1 MRDTFSKADLH
12 VHSSFSFDVPDL
24 AALHPRALFEAA
36 LGHPDPERRL
46 DWFALTDHDTMAGWE
61 ALVRELPE
69 ADRALVIPAVEHTL
83 LDPSIGFTIH
93 TNLYGLDPDTYARL
107 RAAVRTLDELCL
119 FCQEHGILYQ
129 YNHPTWW
136 ERVELRRG
144 QVDFARVPEIAARF
158 PVLELNAARTPAQN
172 LITAGLAAERGLPL
186 TASSD
191 THTGAVGRG
200 WTAAPGRTAAEFLGA
215 VWRGEGSTHL
225 DHLSHEALVDEAH
238 GLIDEFMDRGHIHGP
253 AGREASSP
261 AQAWLEHMA
270 LLLVRSRWVQQTPA
284 ARESLRALLK
294 HASVPIL
301 KAVMGHE
308 HRLDRR
314 LADSELRTYLTRAH
328 VANAA

>member
-1 MRDTFSKADLH
+1 MRDTFRKADLH

-46 DWFALTDHDTMAGWE
+46 DWFTLTDHDTMAGWA

-83 LDPSIGFTIH
+83 GDPDLGFTIH
-93 TNLYGLDPDTYARL
+93 VNLYGLDPDTYTRL
-107 RAAVRTLDELCL
+107 RAVVRTLDELCA
-119 FCQEHGILYQ
+119 FCDEHGIRYQ

-136 ERVELRRG
+136 ERAELRRG
-144 QVDFARVPEIAARF
+144 LVDFARVPEIAARF
-158 PVLELNAARTPAQN
+158 TVLELNAARTPAQN
-172 LITAGLAAERGLPL
+172 LITAGLAAEHGLYL

-200 WTAAPGRTAAEFLGA
+200 WTAAPGDTADEFLGA
-215 VWRGEGSTHL
+215 IWRGEGATHL
-225 DHLSHEALVDEAH
+225 DHLSHAALVGEAH
-238 GLIDEFMDRGHIHGP
+238 GLIDEFLDHGRTHGP
-253 AGREASSP
+253 AGRETSGA
-261 AQAWLEHMA
+261 AQAWLEHMT

-301 KAVMGHE
+301 KVVMDHE
-308 HRLDRR
+308 RRLDRR
-314 LADSELRTYLTRAH
+314 LADSELRTYLTQARVAH
-328 VANAA
+328 AA